1 MIKKIN
7 ISENDRRTILSMHKL
22 IVEQSGEIT
31 IQGTVTEDTETKD
44 PYLNVMVKLHDSQ
57 DKMVGRVKTDI
68 DGTYKMTVND
78 LVPGEYTLKFNY
90 GDIVKSE
97 TINVGTDTTT
107 FTVDTTLKVK
117 YTDMGEVKVEA
128 KKNFIPIFNI
138 KVVTPSGENID
149 GAEIEI
155 YYKDIL
161 IDYGTFAGTSNETK
175 TFVETNFVDNQ
186 KTLSDGL
193 KNIWID
199 STIYPYFISTRLDTL
214 CGYKLPIKIVAKYQ
228 NVRVEKVVDTC
239 LNNGE
244 YLTSTD
250 DTTKKD
256 IIKLKIKQPQDFVIT
271 LQPPQPLQ
279 PRQKSVET
287 KQATKVKYSKVNYSN
302 IGFRELIKKSTDE
315 NKPAFILFTR
325 EVDMLSND
333 LITKL
338 NTNEETISRLN
349 ENFIPVNYVNDES
362 DEEGFYSAADS
373 LDISATPAIVIIQ
386 GNPDTRPNN
395 TTPRPFKGSYTVI
408 KKVID
413 LKSYFS
419 NFKDYL
425 SMANDLLK

>member
-22 IVEQSGEIT
+22 IVEQSGPIT
-31 IQGTVTEDTETKD
+31 IQGTVTDGESKNE
-44 PYLNVMVKLHDSQ
+44 PSPFLNVKLLNSDNRT
-57 DKMVGRVKTDI
+57 VGYADTDENGHYI
-68 DGTYKMTVND
+68 IPSLTLPIGD
-78 LVPGEYTLKFNY
+78 YTLTF
-90 GDIVKSE
+90 GDRESVEPINIKS
-97 TINVGTDTTT
+97 NTTT
-107 FTVDTTLKVK
+107 LTVDTRLKVTEMEEFVFDQK
-117 YTDMGEVKVEA
+117 SYRM
-128 KKNFIPIFNI
+128 PIFNI
-138 KVVTPSGENID
+138 KVVTPSGENIVD
-149 GAEIEI
+149 AEIEI
-155 YYKDIL
+155 YYKGTL
-161 IDYGTFAGTSNETK
+161 IDYGAFAGTSDETK
-175 TFVETNFVDNQ
+175 TFETNFVDNK

-193 KNIWID
+193 KNVWID
-199 STIYPYFISTRLDTL
+199 SIIYPYFISTRSDTL
-214 CGYKLPIKIVAKYQ
+214 CGSKLPIKIVAKYQ

-244 YLTSTD
+244 YFISTD
-250 DTTKKD
+250 DTTKKN
-256 IIKLKIKQPQDFVIT
+256 IIRLKIKQPQDFVIT

>member
-31 IQGTVTEDTETKD
+31 IQGTVKD
-44 PYLNVMVKLHDSQ
+44 GTPKNEPSPFINVKLRNSDNEV
-57 DKMVGRVKTDI
+57 VGGAETDDNGNYI
-68 DGTYKMTVND
+68 MTA
-78 LVPGEYTLKFNY
+78 LTLPIGEYTLTF
-90 GDIVKSE
+90 GDDESLEAVNIES
-97 TINVGTDTTT
+97 NTTT
-107 FTVDTTLKVK
+107 ITVNTRLNVQELE
-117 YTDMGEVKVEA
+117 EVVISQETHR
-128 KKNFIPIFNI
+128 IPIFNI
-138 KVVTPSGENID
+138 KVVTLSGENIVD
-149 GAEIEI
+149 AEIEI
-155 YYKDIL
+155 YYKGTL
-161 IDYGTFAGTSNETK
+161 IDYGAFAGDSDGTK
-175 TFVETNFVDNQ
+175 PFETNSVDNK

-193 KNIWID
+193 KNIWIEP
-199 STIYPYFISTRLDTL
+199 TIYPYFITTRLDKL
-214 CGYKLPIKIVAKYQ
+214 CGSKLPIKIVAKYQ

-244 YLTSTD
+244 YFISTD
-250 DTTKKD
+250 ETTKKN

-287 KQATKVKYSKVNYSN
+287 KQVTKVKYSKVNYSN

-315 NKPAFILFTR
+315 GKPAFILFTR

-362 DEEGFYSAADS
+362 DDEGFYSAADS